1 MNRQQRLMT
10 FANPADL
17 PGYQDVSKA
26 NLQARKPR
34 DLKLCDSLQ
43 ERIGRIVQMHAND
56 RKDIDELH
64 AGDIA

>member
-1 MNRQQRLMT
+1 MMNRQQRLMT

-34 DLKLCDSLQ
+34 DLVVRLLAGSGAPQ
-43 ERIGRIVQMHAND
+43 RTAGRHDHFLPPCVS
-56 RKDIDELH
+56 RR
-64 AGDIA
+64 